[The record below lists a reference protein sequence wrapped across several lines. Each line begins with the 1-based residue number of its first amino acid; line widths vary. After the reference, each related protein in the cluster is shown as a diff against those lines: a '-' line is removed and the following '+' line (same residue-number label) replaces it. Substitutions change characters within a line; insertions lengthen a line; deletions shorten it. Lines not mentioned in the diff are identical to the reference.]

1 VWGVGP
7 VVQVHQHAFP
17 PAVGVADPAAPWE
30 QRNLALEHHQ
40 ASFQEQAAA
49 GNQIQ
54 AAEE

>member
-1 VWGVGP
+1 MP
-7 VVQVHQHAFP
+7 VEQVHQHASP
-17 PAVGVADPAAPWE
+17 LAVGVADPAVPWA

-40 ASFQEQAAA
+40 ASFREQAAA